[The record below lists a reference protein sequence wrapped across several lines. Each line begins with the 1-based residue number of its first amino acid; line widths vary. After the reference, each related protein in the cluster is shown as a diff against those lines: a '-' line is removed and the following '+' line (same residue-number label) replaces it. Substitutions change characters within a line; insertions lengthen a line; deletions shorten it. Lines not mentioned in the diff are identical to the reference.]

1 MKKFMMMTA
10 VVALMAMT
18 ACNEKPAKNVE
29 GSNPN
34 ETEQVEGQQNDTT
47 GQPKVSVEK
56 AAPTQDG
63 KDHTVA
69 EFVTKEY
76 QIKLE
81 NLADGTYRLTMNGK
95 NGKANQ
101 VVETKQCVLQE
112 GNYLMKA
119 DDGKIY
125 IIKTDG
131 KTGELT
137 VMDKNDIK
145 KYE

>member
-1 MKKFMMMTA
+1 MKKFMMMIA
-10 VVALMAMT
+10 VVALMATT

-29 GSNPN
+29 GANA
-34 ETEQVEGQQNDTT
+34 ETEQVDGQQNDTT
-47 GQPKVSVEK
+47 SKPRVGVEK

-69 EFVTKEY
+69 EFDTKEY

-112 GNYLMKA
+112 GNYLMKT

-145 KYE
+145 KYQ